1 MMKWKCDVCGSEA
14 DASTAMNHMNSLPVG
29 WWERVAPQESP
40 EAEATR
46 KRAARGRGPK
56 GDTFTKEEL
65 SDLAEVPMYEVRV
78 HVCSVA
84 CTAAWDVRQTERH
97 PPQARGWQG
106 RRAVDECD
114 GIFAKFE

>member
-1 MMKWKCDVCGSEA
+1 MMKWKCDVCGKEA
-14 DASTAMNHMNSLPVG
+14 DASTAINHVNSLPVG

-46 KRAARGRGPK
+46 KRAAR
-56 GDTFTKEEL
+56 
-65 SDLAEVPMYEVRV
+65 DLAEVPMYEVRV

-114 GIFAKFE
+114 GIFARFE